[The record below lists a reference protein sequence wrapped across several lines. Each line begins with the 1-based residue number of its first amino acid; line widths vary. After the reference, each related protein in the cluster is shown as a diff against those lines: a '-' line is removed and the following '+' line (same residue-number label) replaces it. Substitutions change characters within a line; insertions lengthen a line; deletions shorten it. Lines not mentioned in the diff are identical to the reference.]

1 MKFKCDRQKLNKA
14 VENVQRAVASKSNI
28 PALEGILLKAEK
40 NKITLCG
47 YDLDIGI
54 TTSIDADI
62 YKEGSIVVTAKLFS
76 DIIKRMPEDTLLIET
91 DEKLII
97 YISGGKA
104 DYKII
109 GLSAEDYPELPMTAA
124 SEKISI
130 DGKTLKSMIRQTIY
144 AVSDKDENPTQKGS
158 LFEISNNTFRIVS
171 VDGYRLAIRT
181 EAIQYSGEKSFIVPK
196 KSMQEIS
203 SLISDD
209 TENIFIQAGGRNLT
223 LVIDDYTIVTRII
236 EGEFMNY
243 KATIPSSYTTEV
255 TVNTR
260 QFINTIERMSL
271 LLTERIKTP
280 IKCCFENETVTTS
293 CNTSKGQANDEF
305 EAEIKGDYVEIGLDN
320 KFIIEALKFSETDEV
335 RIRMNG
341 SLKPLMI
348 LPSEGESFIFLVMPV
363 RLRNA

>member
-28 PALEGILLKAEK
+28 PALEGILLRAEK

-54 TTSIDADI
+54 TTSVDADI
-62 YKEGSIVVTAKLFS
+62 YKEGSIVVTARLFS
-76 DIIKRMPEDTLLIET
+76 DIIKRMPEDTLSIET

-109 GLSAEDYPELPMTAA
+109 GISAEDYPELPMTA
-124 SEKISI
+124 SNEKISI

-158 LFEISNNTFRIVS
+158 LFEISNNTLRIVS

-181 EAIQYSGEKSFIVPK
+181 EDVKYDGEKSFIVPK
-196 KSMQEIS
+196 KSLQEIS
-203 SLISDD
+203 NLISDD
-209 TENIFIQAGGRNLT
+209 TENISIQAGGRNLT
-223 LVIDDYTIVTRII
+223 LVIDNYTIITRII

-280 IKCCFENETVTTS
+280 IKCCFENGIVTTS

-305 EAEIKGDYVEIGLDN
+305 EAEINGDYVEIGLDN

-348 LPSEGESFIFLVMPV
+348 LPSEGENFIFLVMPV
-363 RLRNA
+363 RLRNG

>member
-280 IKCCFENETVTTS
+280 IKCCFENDTVTTS

>member
-28 PALEGILLKAEK
+28 PALEGILLRAEK

-54 TTSIDADI
+54 TTSVDADI
-62 YKEGSIVVTAKLFS
+62 YKEGSIVVTARLFS
-76 DIIKRMPEDTLLIET
+76 DIIKRMPEDTLSIET

-109 GLSAEDYPELPMTAA
+109 GISAEDYPELPMTA
-124 SEKISI
+124 SNEKISI

-158 LFEISNNTFRIVS
+158 LFEISNNTLRIVS

-181 EAIQYSGEKSFIVPK
+181 EDVKYDGEKSFIVPK
-196 KSMQEIS
+196 KSLQEIS
-203 SLISDD
+203 NLISDD
-209 TENIFIQAGGRNLT
+209 TENISIQAGGRNLT
-223 LVIDDYTIVTRII
+223 LVIDNYTIITRII

-260 QFINTIERMSL
+260 KFINTIERMSL

-280 IKCCFENETVTTS
+280 IKCCFENGIVTTS

-305 EAEIKGDYVEIGLDN
+305 EAEINGDYVEIGLDN

-348 LPSEGESFIFLVMPV
+348 LPSEGENFIFLVMPV
-363 RLRNA
+363 RLRNG

>member
-14 VENVQRAVASKSNI
+14 VENVQKAVSSKSNI
-28 PALEGILLKAEK
+28 PALEGILLKAENK
-40 NKITLCG
+40 KITLCG

-76 DIIKRMPEDTLLIET
+76 DIIKRMPEDTISIES

-97 YISGGKA
+97 YISGGKT

-109 GLSAEDYPELPMTAA
+109 GMSAEEYPELPITTA

-158 LFEISNNTFRIVS
+158 LFEISDNTLKIVS

-181 EAIQYSGEKSFIVPK
+181 EIIQYNGEKSFIVPK
-196 KSMQEIS
+196 KSLQEIS

-209 TENIFIQAGGRNLT
+209 TENIAIQAGGRTLT
-223 LVIDDYTIVTRII
+223 LSIDDYTIVTRLI

-243 KATIPSSYTTEV
+243 KATIPSSFTTEV
-255 TVNTR
+255 IVNTR

-271 LLTERIKTP
+271 LLTDKIKTP
-280 IKCCFENETVTTS
+280 IKCCFENSMITTS

-305 EAEIKGDYVEIGLDN
+305 EAVINGNYVEIGLDN
-320 KFIIEALKFSETDEV
+320 KFIVEALKFSETDEV
-335 RIRMNG
+335 RLRMNG
-341 SLKPLMI
+341 SLKPIMI
-348 LPSEGESFIFLVMPV
+348 MPSDGENFIFLVMPV
-363 RLRNA
+363 RLKNA

>member
-203 SLISDD
+203 NLISDD

-280 IKCCFENETVTTS
+280 IKCCFENDTVTTS

-348 LPSEGESFIFLVMPV
+348 LPSEGENFIFLVMPV